1 MKKVLSDK
9 SYRLTND
16 RSGESF
22 LLNVGRKGSLTVFD
36 EDEGPNGSRRAIRHA
51 PNQKSIFIDE
61 QDKHALVT
69 PIVFTNGY
77 LNVLKSEPLTQD
89 FLDSHPSNVANGGIW
104 FELID
109 DEKIAKESIVDEE
122 LKIDLKYLVRK
133 KAKEEDGIH
142 ALTSEAAVIMGSIDQ
157 VASKGTEELKR
168 ILYNEIENS
177 PEYFID
183 EAGNPVIFDNGEV
196 FRKYLVLKSIKD
208 GIIKKSPN
216 NKSIMWVKDKEVI
229 ATAPVGVDL
238 VDYFTSYLA
247 TDEGM
252 LVLEEITRRS

>member
-1 MKKVLSDK
+1 
-9 SYRLTND
+9 
-16 RSGESF
+16 
-22 LLNVGRKGSLTVFD
+22 
-36 EDEGPNGSRRAIRHA
+36 
-51 PNQKSIFIDE
+51 
-61 QDKHALVT
+61 
-69 PIVFTNGY
+69 
-77 LNVLKSEPLTQD
+77 
-89 FLDSHPSNVANGGIW
+89 
-104 FELID
+104 
-109 DEKIAKESIVDEE
+109 
-122 LKIDLKYLVRK
+122 
-133 KAKEEDGIH
+133 
-142 ALTSEAAVIMGSIDQ
+142 MGSIDQ

-177 PEYFID
+177 PEYFTD